1 MYNKIK
7 TIIEKGGLDVV
18 VQRDDY
24 FYCIFST
31 ISGKRSIRY
40 SGWYSEIKL
49 CKYHIGN
56 YSILQE
62 SIERLSKSE
71 NWKIIK
77 TIARESHYAVGDKVR
92 VRLTGE
98 VEEITNSNYSFE
110 HPYATNTNIYH
121 SGEIEPYFP
130 EEQEKMVTIEIS
142 KKSLEGIKNYKIIK

>member
-77 TIARESHYAVGDKVR
+77 TIARESNYKAGDKVR
-92 VRLTGE
+92 VRNT
-98 VEEITNSNYSFE
+98 EEIKTIRERFKFNEYNVDTNEILNF
-110 HPYATNTNIYH
+110 T
-121 SGEIEPYFP
+121 EIEPHFEK
-130 EEQEKMVTIEIS
+130 EEMVTIKIS
-142 KKSLEGIKNYKIIK
+142 KKSLEGLKNYKIIE